1 MQCRYRTI
9 ITPAAYDWS
18 VLSFCVS
25 VTTFLTF
32 LTFAKWNLM
41 SIVTIVGTSGT
52 AVHVTVSGGKAQALA
67 EAYAQ
72 QMSDAFS
79 RSKLTTVLLTEGST
93 VPATHGDSL
102 IEGFAT
108 TGGGFAPTGSYDFIG
123 VGAWHQNATGS
134 GPALL
139 DERVTIN
146 GAGLTTT
153 DMLSILGGSTAGLTY
168 EAGSANGSFLGVSGD
183 NFFNGGTN
191 SASWTIVT
199 AGGNDTI
206 LATNGQNTIDAGTGN
221 NLIELQQGTNTVF
234 SEGQDTITGQ
244 EGGRTLLTLSGGNA
258 WVTLGS
264 NSLVSD
270 EASTGS
276 HISVG
281 DNSTIQSGSGS
292 TIVFSGTSGTLSGAQ
307 NDTVSAL
314 GDLTVKQ
321 GTAQTMSVAGSLQFI
336 AGTGN
341 TEISAE
347 QATLWGANGLSAHI
361 EIGKTAIW
369 TGNQS
374 DSSTSELIDASS
386 SQGSLSAWTGAG
398 EQTVIG
404 GSASDHF
411 VFGTAYPGNNDPTY
425 ATVTGGSG
433 GANTFGVLAGHTS
446 GDITIADFA
455 AVSGN
460 KFFMYNYKP
469 EDAAAAVQ
477 KLLATA
483 TVQGGN
489 TALMLDNNMKVTFM
503 GVTDLKAANITIS

>member
-1 MQCRYRTI
+1 
-9 ITPAAYDWS
+9 
-18 VLSFCVS
+18 
-25 VTTFLTF
+25 
-32 LTFAKWNLM
+32 M

-52 AVHVTVSGGKAQALA
+52 VVQVTVSGGKAQALA
-67 EAYAQ
+67 ETYAQ

-79 RSKLTTVLLTEGST
+79 RKKLTTVLLSERSA
-93 VPATHGDSL
+93 VPATQGDSL
-102 IEGFAT
+102 IEGFVTA
-108 TGGGFAPTGSYDFIG
+108 GGSYAPTGSYDFIG
-123 VGAWHQNATGS
+123 VGAWDKSTSGS
-134 GPALL
+134 SQALL
-139 DERVTIN
+139 DDRVTID
-146 GAGLTTT
+146 GTRLTTSGI
-153 DMLSILGGSTAGLTY
+153 LSVLGGSTAGLSY
-168 EAGSANGSFLGVSGD
+168 EAGSSNGSFLGVSGD
-183 NFFNGGTN
+183 NFFNGSTR

-199 AGGNDTI
+199 AEGNDTI
-206 LATNGQNTIDAGTGN
+206 LATNGDNTIDAGTGK
-221 NLIELQQGTNTVF
+221 NLIELHQGTNTVF

-264 NSLVSD
+264 NSFVND
-270 EASTGS
+270 DASIGS
-276 HISVG
+276 HISIG
-281 DNSTIQSGSGS
+281 NNSTVQSGSGS
-292 TIVFSGTSGTLSGAQ
+292 TVIFSGTSGTLSGAR

-314 GDLTVKQ
+314 GDLTVQK
-321 GTAQTMSVAGSLQFI
+321 GETQTLSVSGALKFI

-347 QATLWGANGLSAHI
+347 QATLWGAGGLSAHI
-361 EIGKTAIW
+361 DIGKTAIW

-374 DSSTSELIDASS
+374 DSRTNEVIDASS

-404 GSASDHF
+404 GNASDHF
-411 VFGTAYPGNNDPTY
+411 VFGTAYPGNNDPTH

-446 GDITIADFA
+446 GDITISDFA
-455 AVSGN
+455 AIDGN

-503 GVTDLKAANITIS
+503 GVTDLKASNISIS